1 MISRA
6 IKDYSNVDVH
16 KVDGM
21 LSWTWL
27 INDVKVDSSIEQEA
41 QPSSVMIDN
50 DEKRKEMVSLF
61 DSEKKKVVDV
71 DDQIDKSRGSQAT
84 TRYVIMMNA
93 CEIIVIC

>member
-6 IKDYSNVDVH
+6 IKDYSLVDVH
-16 KVDGM
+16 KNDGM
-21 LSWTWL
+21 FSWTWL

-41 QPSSVMIDN
+41 QPSSVIIDN

-71 DDQIDKSRGSQAT
+71 DDQIDKSRAT
-84 TRYVIMMNA
+84 VRYVIVMNV
-93 CEIIVIC
+93 CEAIITFR